1 MNTSS
6 GDSFFTAKNFYDE
19 GISKFDP
26 NHCELLIEA
35 GVRRLSQ
42 GRGPVYAATR
52 LQRLA
57 DICAGVHVLPIEHWN
72 RKPGKSEEAPA
83 PAAKPEKPSR
93 YLLRAVA
100 FAAFGVGWLACLAFM
115 TVIDIARL
123 AL

>member
-26 NHCELLIEA
+26 NNCELLIEA

-57 DICAGVHVLPIEHWN
+57 DICAGVYVLPIQHWN
-72 RKPGKSEEAPA
+72 KKPETPA
-83 PAAKPEKPSR
+83 PAANPEKPSR
-93 YLLRAVA
+93 HLLRAVA
-100 FAAFGVGWLACLAFM
+100 FAAFGLGWLACLAFM
-115 TVIDIARL
+115 TAMDFVRL

>member
-6 GDSFFTAKNFYDE
+6 GDSFFTGKNFYDE

-57 DICAGVHVLPIEHWN
+57 DICAGVYVLPIEHWN
-72 RKPGKSEEAPA
+72 V
-83 PAAKPEKPSR
+83 KPEPKPEPPQRTRRSAIIANMR
-93 YLLRAVA
+93 PFALGWFCAVA
-100 FAAFGVGWLACLAFM
+100 SLCALDML
-115 TVIDIARL
+115 RL

>member
-57 DICAGVHVLPIEHWN
+57 DICAGVYVLPIEHWN
-72 RKPGKSEEAPA
+72 RKPEPAGEPA
-83 PAAKPEKPSR
+83 PTKTRRQHWKELAIRCRWPFL
-93 YLLRAVA
+93 Y
-100 FAAFGVGWLACLAFM
+100 GWLCAQLFN
-115 TVIDIARL
+115 TLVSIIAGVL
-123 AL
+123 